1 MDPWIRIHT
10 KMLWIRNNAE
20 ESIIILDCRLL
31 FFIVLQSLYGI
42 LQDDYDYGSVREQL
56 EPSLQQF
63 IRTACRHPA
72 SIHPDLIHNILLDL
86 STSEKVN
93 KTSGFSKLTEPPPF
107 FYLRFTPSNRSTS
120 YLLSV

>member
-1 MDPWIRIHT
+1 MGKDDDQHYYLAVLSPFSR
-10 KMLWIRNNAE
+10 KSL
-20 ESIIILDCRLL
+20 LL
-31 FFIVLQSLYGI
+31 FLIVDNYYFILLQSLYGI

-93 KTSGFSKLTEPPPF
+93 KTSGLSKLTDP
-107 FYLRFTPSNRSTS
+107 
-120 YLLSV
+120 

>member
-1 MDPWIRIHT
+1 
-10 KMLWIRNNAE
+10 
-20 ESIIILDCRLL
+20 
-31 FFIVLQSLYGI
+31 LQSLYGI

-56 EPSLQQF
+56 EPCLQQF

-93 KTSGFSKLTEPPPF
+93 KTSGFQNLLIHRRF
-107 FYLRFTPSNRSTS
+107 FLPSGNRI
-120 YLLSV
+120 

>member
-1 MDPWIRIHT
+1 MR
-10 KMLWIRNNAE
+10 KSL
-20 ESIIILDCRLL
+20 LL
-31 FFIVLQSLYGI
+31 FLIVYFFILLQSLYGI

-93 KTSGFSKLTEPPPF
+93 KKHPAFKT
-107 FYLRFTPSNRSTS
+107 Y
-120 YLLSV
+120 